1 MTPSLLADL
10 AAAISAA
17 DSQPFTCERMTAQGG
32 GCINRGFALAGT
44 DGRRYF
50 AKLNDA
56 DNLDMFAAEADGLRE
71 LEAAGAIRVPRPVAC
86 GGSGGEAFLIL
97 EWLNLGGQERP
108 AELGRQL
115 AQLHRHSQ
123 TAFGWWRDNAIG
135 STPQHNAPMPDWVEF
150 FRAQR
155 LRPQLERARG
165 NGAPGA
171 LPRLGERLLERLE
184 AFFPGY
190 QPLPS
195 LLHGDLWGGNHG
207 YADGVPVLFDP
218 AVYYGDR
225 EVDLAMSELFGGYPT
240 AFGAAYREAWPLDA
254 GYRVRRHLYNLY
266 HVLNHFNLFGGG
278 YAAQA
283 EGMIGRLLAE
293 AG

>member
-1 MTPSLLADL
+1 VTPERLADL
-10 AAAISAA
+10 AAAIASAT
-17 DSQPFTCERMTAQGG
+17 DRPFVCERHSIQGG
-32 GCINRGFALAGT
+32 GCINRGFSLTGA

-56 DNLDMFAAEADGLRE
+56 DRLDMFEAEADGLRE

-86 GGSGGEAFLIL
+86 GNSGNEAFLIL

-108 AELGRQL
+108 ADLGRQL

-123 TAFGWWRDNAIG
+123 TGFGWWRDNRIG
-135 STPQHNAPMPDWVEF
+135 STPQHNSPMPDWVRF
-150 FRAQR
+150 FRMQR
-155 LRPQLERARG
+155 LRPQLDLARH
-165 NGAPGA
+165 NSAPRG
-171 LPRLGERLLERLE
+171 LLQRGEQLLDSME

-190 QPLPS
+190 RPLPS

-207 YADGVPVLFDP
+207 YADGMPVLFDP
-218 AVYYGDR
+218 AIYYGDR
-225 EVDLAMSELFGGYPT
+225 EVDLAMTELFGGYPT
-240 AFGAAYREAWPLDA
+240 TFSAAYREAWPLDP

-283 EGMIGRLLAE
+283 ESMVDRLLAE
-293 AG
+293 VG

>member
-17 DSQPFTCERMTAQGG
+17 TDQPFICEQHSALGG
-32 GCINRGFALAGT
+32 GCINRGFALAGA

-56 DNLDMFAAEADGLRE
+56 DRLDMFAAEADGLRE
-71 LEAAGAIRVPRPVAC
+71 LAAAGVVRVPRPIASGR
-86 GGSGGEAFLIL
+86 GGQTAFLVL
-97 EWLNLGGQERP
+97 EWLNLGGRERP
-108 AELGRQL
+108 DDLGRQL
-115 AQLHRHSQ
+115 ASLHRHSRA
-123 TAFGWWRDNAIG
+123 TFGWWRDNHIG
-135 STPQHNAPMPDWVEF
+135 STPQANSPLPDWVDF
-150 FRAQR
+150 FRARR
-155 LRPQLERARG
+155 LRPQFDLARR
-165 NGAPGA
+165 NAAPRG
-171 LPRLGERLLERLE
+171 LLRQGEQLLECLE

-190 QPLPS
+190 HPTPS

-207 YADGVPVLFDP
+207 YADGLPVVFDP

-225 EVDLAMSELFGGYPT
+225 EADLAMTELFGGYPA
-240 AFGAAYREAWPLDA
+240 AFSAAYRESWPLDP

-283 EGMIGRLLAE
+283 ERMAGRLLAE
-293 AG
+293 TK

>member
-1 MTPSLLADL
+1 VTPALLTDL

-17 DSQPFTCERMTAQGG
+17 TGQSFSCERQSAQGG
-32 GCINRGFALAGT
+32 GCINRGFALVGA

-50 AKLNDA
+50 AKFNDA
-56 DNLDMFAAEADGLRE
+56 DNLDMFEAEADGLRE
-71 LEAAGAIRVPRPVAC
+71 LEATGAIRVPRPVAL
-86 GGSGGEAFLIL
+86 GSSGDEAFLVL

-108 AELGRQL
+108 VDLGRQL
-115 AQLHRHSQ
+115 AQLHRHGQ
-123 TAFGWWRDNAIG
+123 TGFGWWRDNHIG
-135 STPQHNAPMPDWVEF
+135 STPQHNSPHTDWVAF
-150 FRAQR
+150 FRRQR
-155 LRPQLERARG
+155 LRPQLDRAQR
-165 NGAPGA
+165 NGAPGG
-171 LPRLGERLLERLE
+171 LLRQGEHLLERLE

-190 QPLPS
+190 QPIPS

-207 YADGVPVLFDP
+207 YVDGVPVLFDP
-218 AVYYGDR
+218 AIYYGDR
-225 EVDLAMSELFGGYPT
+225 EVDLAMTELFGGYPT
-240 AFGAAYREAWPLDA
+240 SFSAAYREAWPLDP

-293 AG
+293 TR

>member
-1 MTPSLLADL
+1 VTPALLVDL

-17 DSQPFTCERMTAQGG
+17 SGQPFICGHPSAQGG
-32 GCINRGFALAGT
+32 GCINRGFALAGA

-56 DNLDMFAAEADGLRE
+56 DNLDMFEAEADGLRE

-86 GGSGGEAFLIL
+86 GSSGDEAFLIL

-108 AELGRQL
+108 ADLGRQL
-115 AQLHRHSQ
+115 AQLHRHTQ
-123 TAFGWWRDNAIG
+123 AAFGWWRDNAIG
-135 STPQHNAPMPDWVEF
+135 STPQYNAPMPDWVEF
-150 FRAQR
+150 FRVQR

-165 NGAPGA
+165 NGAPGS
-171 LPRLGERLLERLE
+171 LLQQGEHLLERLE

-190 QPLPS
+190 QPIPS

-218 AVYYGDR
+218 AIYYGDR
-225 EVDLAMSELFGGYPT
+225 EVDLAMTELFGGYPT
-240 AFGAAYREAWPLDA
+240 TFSAAYREAWPLDP

-283 EGMIGRLLAE
+283 ESMVGRLLAE
-293 AG
+293 TR